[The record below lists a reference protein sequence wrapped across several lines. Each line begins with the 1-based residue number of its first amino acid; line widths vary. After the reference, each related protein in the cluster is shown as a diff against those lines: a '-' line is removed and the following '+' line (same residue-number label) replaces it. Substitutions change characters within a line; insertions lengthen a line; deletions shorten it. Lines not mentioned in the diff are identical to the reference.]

1 MGKLIHFVHQSL
13 DGYIEGPN
21 GEFDWPAMGPEL
33 SAHSAELTPE
43 GTVFLYGRKVWDLMA
58 GFWPQAERYSQ
69 DPHDLA
75 FAPVWRKA
83 PKIVVSRTLN
93 EGALNEGTL
102 NEGALGEAGLGEAGL
117 GEAGLNTRVISE
129 NVVEELT
136 ALKEAG
142 HDLVLFGGSELAA
155 HLTEHGV
162 IDEYH
167 VVVHPVLLGGGR
179 PAFQPASA
187 RTPLAL
193 TGTRTFDARAVLL
206 VHTRTA

>member
-21 GEFDWPAMGPEL
+21 GEFDWPAMGPDL
-33 SAHSAELTPE
+33 SAHSRELTPE
-43 GTVFLYGRKVWDLMA
+43 GTVFLYGRKVWDLMS
-58 GFWPQAERYSQ
+58 GFWPQAERYSR

-83 PKIVVSRTLN
+83 PKVVVSRTLRQD
-93 EGALNEGTL
+93 ALDED
-102 NEGALGEAGLGEAGL
+102 ALGEAAHT
-117 GEAGLNTRVISE
+117 TRVISDHAA
-129 NVVEELT
+129 EELT

-179 PAFQPASA
+179 PAFHPARA
-187 RTPLAL
+187 RTPLTLA
-193 TGTRTFDARAVLL
+193 GTRTFDGRAVLL

>member
-21 GEFDWPAMGPEL
+21 GEFDWPAMGPDL
-33 SAHSAELTPE
+33 SAHSRELTPE
-43 GTVFLYGRKVWDLMA
+43 GTVFLYGRKVWDLMS
-58 GFWPQAERYSQ
+58 GFWPQAERYSR

-83 PKIVVSRTLN
+83 PKVVVSRTLRQD
-93 EGALNEGTL
+93 TL
-102 NEGALGEAGLGEAGL
+102 DEDELGEAAHT
-117 GEAGLNTRVISE
+117 TRVISDHA
-129 NVVEELT
+129 VEELT

-179 PAFQPASA
+179 PAFHPAPA
-187 RTPLAL
+187 RTPLTLA
-193 TGTRTFDARAVLL
+193 GTRTFDGRAVLL

>member
-33 SAHSAELTPE
+33 SAHARELTPE
-43 GTVFLYGRKVWDLMA
+43 GTVFLYGRKVWDLMS

-75 FAPVWRKA
+75 FAPVWRRA
-83 PKIVVSRTLN
+83 PKIVVSRTLS
-93 EGALNEGTL
+93 
-102 NEGALGEAGLGEAGL
+102 EGALGEGALGEGFA
-117 GEAGLNTRVISE
+117 GEAGLNARVISE
-129 NVVEELT
+129 NVAEELT

-142 HDLVLFGGSELAA
+142 HDLVLFGGSDLAA

-179 PAFQPASA
+179 PAFHPAEA

-193 TGTRTFDARAVLL
+193 AGTRTFDARAVLL